1 MKRTI
6 TTQSLARGFAGL
18 LLAFALTGRQVLAAE
33 PQLVL
38 DKNQPSVNQ
47 SFSVTDMLPGD
58 AVEEQYTLQVHRS
71 GVITLLF
78 DVIVTDETGDLGEAL
93 NIQVTDA
100 TAGTALASGTF
111 DQVRDQVYRVQLPDG
126 SGRIDRDFT
135 IRVWMDTSVGN
146 EYQNSSLEADFRW
159 YVEGE
164 PAGPDEPAATPAP
177 GQLIPAQTGDPSS
190 LALWIALAA
199 ACALALAFIRI
210 KTKGGR
216 GQHE

>member
-1 MKRTI
+1 MKRTNM
-6 TTQSLARGFAGL
+6 TRSLARGVAGL
-18 LLAFALTGRQVLAAE
+18 LLAFALTGQEVLAAD

-38 DKNQPSVNQ
+38 DKSQPSVNQ
-47 SFSVTDMLPGD
+47 SFSAAGMLPGD
-58 AVEEQYTLQVHRS
+58 AVTEQYTLQVHRS

-100 TAGTALASGTF
+100 TGGAVLAEGTF
-111 DQVRDQVYRVQLPDG
+111 DEVTGQVYRVQLPDG

-135 IRVWMDTSVGN
+135 IRVWMDTSAGN
-146 EYQNSSLEADFRW
+146 EYKNSSLEADFRW

-190 LALWIALAA
+190 LALWIALAV

-210 KTKGGR
+210 KTQRGR